1 MKRILSVILLS
12 TAAGTVLA
20 DSGMQPGLWEMHMTK
35 NVVDGHDT
43 LAQMAGMNAQME
55 AQLAKMPAEQRAKM
69 AAMMGQGGMG
79 GGGMPPG
86 MPAGMSQGGM
96 PSGAMGAG
104 SNAGV
109 TMQTC
114 VTPEMAKR
122 DVPVAGK
129 DSSCETTNVVHKGNR
144 MTYNVSCA
152 SEGTKMTGTGEAVMS
167 EGKVTTRSDMTFID
181 RGQTHHAQSE
191 FELKF
196 VKSDCGNVKPMRDP
210 KSH

>member
-1 MKRILSVILLS
+1 VKRILSVILFSTVAS
-12 TAAGTVLA
+12 TALA

-69 AAMMGQGGMG
+69 AAMMGQGGMPP
-79 GGGMPPG
+79 GMPPG
-86 MPAGMSQGGM
+86 MAQGGM
-96 PSGAMGAG
+96 PPGAMGAG
-104 SNAGV
+104 SNGGV

-129 DSSCETTNVVHKGNR
+129 DSSCETSNVVRKGNR
-144 MTYNVSCA
+144 MTYNVSCPA
-152 SEGTKMTGTGEAVMS
+152 DATKMTGTGEAVIS
-167 EGKVTTRSDMTFID
+167 DGKVTTRSDMTFVD
-181 RGQTHHAQSE
+181 HGETHHAQSE

-196 VKSDCGNVKPMRDP
+196 LKSDCGNVKPPRERKDR
-210 KSH
+210 